1 MTNIIDVA
9 VSENR
14 KPDEIDLLELLRLI
28 WRKKWWVVLST
39 IIFTVVAAV
48 YAFTAK
54 EEWTSSALV
63 KQPQVSELGNY
74 LSLQNEYANIIQNQA
89 FSAEKLSTE
98 LFDQF
103 STLLFSNDIK
113 RQFFEQS
120 EWYIQSISDKD
131 SVAKQRFLADLLQ
144 RYLQVARPDLKKNPN
159 AIGITISF
167 AAELPSDAQY
177 VLTAYIEFVNKKVL
191 VAQQQD
197 FISRLEQQVNTLNF
211 QKDQLEQKTKITR
224 QEQLNNLANAL
235 SIAKNADIVDYFN
248 GTLASNQGSLEILLG
263 KDDSKF
269 KLNDNSYLFMQGEKY
284 LQAQLDTL
292 KDAELIYPIEY
303 YTTKNQLSLLIPLIE
318 KAEQG
323 ITASSYHY
331 LASPDYPVTKD
342 KPKRALIMLI
352 GLILGVL
359 FS

>member
-292 KDAELIYPIEY
+292 K
-303 YTTKNQLSLLIPLIE
+303 
-318 KAEQG
+318 
-323 ITASSYHY
+323 
-331 LASPDYPVTKD
+331 
-342 KPKRALIMLI
+342 
-352 GLILGVL
+352 
-359 FS
+359 